1 MRLWLKDSERKPDP
15 QPVKTDDRK
24 AMLVGIA
31 LWLAA
36 LAACLVFLAPISA
49 AGMTWLLWTCVAGIA
64 LGLAGILY
72 THYRQK

>member
-31 LWLAA
+31 LWLVA
-36 LAACLVFLAPISA
+36 LAACLLLLAPISA
-49 AGMTWLLWTCVAGIA
+49 AGMMWLLWTCVAGIA
-64 LGLAGILY
+64 LGLIGILY
-72 THYRQK
+72 MHYRQK